1 MSHLAPP
8 LTLSFAS
15 QALPGVLR
23 AERQAGENISLENL
37 EKNENI
43 SLENLEKMRTSAW
56 KTWKH
61 QPGKPE
67 TQLHLTQILTI
78 GATSI
83 D

>member
-1 MSHLAPP
+1 MSHLALP

-37 EKNENI
+37 EI
-43 SLENLEKMRTSAW
+43 SARKAW
-56 KTWKH
+56 KTWKSWKH